1 VTSHAA
7 AERAALLDLLAEVG
21 PAAPTLIP
29 PWTTH
34 DLAAHLVVRERRPY
48 AVPGMFLSPLQP
60 LTAAVERRMRRT
72 PYEDL
77 LARLRSGPPALSAG
91 GLSRGA
97 SDLHELFVHHED
109 VRRVRSAGP
118 RSLGPDLKD
127 ALWSRVRA
135 LGPGLT
141 ARAGLGLTAERPDG
155 TRARLRPGRD
165 GVVVRGT
172 PGEVLLWV
180 FGRRDVAEVELLG
193 PPEAVER
200 ARSCP
205 LGW

>member
-1 VTSHAA
+1 MTSHAA
-7 AERAALLDLLAEVG
+7 AERAALLDLLAAAG
-21 PAAPTLIP
+21 PDAPTLLA

-60 LTAAVERRMRRT
+60 ATAVVERRMRRV

-77 LARLRSGPPALSAG
+77 LARLRSGPPVWSPAA
-91 GLSRGA
+91 LSRGA
-97 SDLHELFVHHED
+97 TDLHEFFVHHED
-109 VRRVRSAGP
+109 VRRVRAPGP
-118 RSLGPDLKD
+118 RALSAPLED
-127 ALWSRVRA
+127 ALWSRVRV
-135 LGPGLT
+135 LGPGLA
-141 ARAGLGLTAERPDG
+141 ARAGLGVTAEAPDG
-155 TRARLRPGRD
+155 RRARLRPGRD

-172 PGEVLLWV
+172 PGELLMWV

-193 PPEAVER
+193 DPDVVAR
-200 ARSCP
+200 ARTAR